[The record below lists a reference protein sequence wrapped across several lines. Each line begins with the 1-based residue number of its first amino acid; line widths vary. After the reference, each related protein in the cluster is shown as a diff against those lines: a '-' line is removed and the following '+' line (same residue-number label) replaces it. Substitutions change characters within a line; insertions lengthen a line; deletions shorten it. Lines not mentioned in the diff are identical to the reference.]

1 MVSEPMVVCGESGE
15 VFMIHTQWG
24 QRKPKR
30 PTHKDPREE
39 KKKKKPNKEILL
51 MVQIMVWCEIPMDID
66 VRGSYGC
73 AYGVDTRFPWMAY
86 VRPMDDAL
94 MKLKVH

>member
-1 MVSEPMVVCGESGE
+1 
-15 VFMIHTQWG
+15 
-24 QRKPKR
+24 
-30 PTHKDPREE
+30 
-39 KKKKKPNKEILL
+39 
-51 MVQIMVWCEIPMDID
+51 MVWCEVPMDID